1 MTGRLMRAKSAIL
14 HAMILAVALS
24 SSGCTTG
31 PATAAAPP
39 VACVLLSASQ
49 IGQYGLSRAVNPF
62 FPRASLVRKAADEF
76 VVLQLN
82 LSLSE
87 PTRIAIGGA
96 VRDTA
101 GNEVARLQSLSQ
113 MQEYWRF
120 GEDVSDRDARSRM
133 DSLTRYYAPALQFA
147 PRRGRHEYI
156 VVLLGK
162 NPLPRPATAVLS
174 VSLNDA
180 ESQSFTFPLPA
191 LK

>member
-14 HAMILAVALS
+14 PAMILAVALS
-24 SSGCTTG
+24 SAGCTSS
-31 PATAAAPP
+31 PATAAPP
-39 VACVLLSASQ
+39 VACVVLSASQ
-49 IGQYGLSRAVNPF
+49 IVMYGPSRAVNPF
-62 FPRASLVRKAADEF
+62 FPRASAVRKAADEF

-87 PTRIAIGGA
+87 PARIALAGA

-101 GNEVARLQSLSQ
+101 GNDAARLQSLSQ
-113 MQEYWRF
+113 MQEYWSF
-120 GEDVSDRDARSRM
+120 GEDVDDREARARM
-133 DSLTRYYAPALQFA
+133 DTLTRYYSPALQFVQ
-147 PRRGRHEYI
+147 RRGRSEYI

-174 VSLNDA
+174 VSLNGA
-180 ESQSFTFPLPA
+180 EPQSFTFPLPA